1 MNLNDVIFQ
10 ILVGGLLGIIG
21 QGIRVI
27 VGVKKMKDLQNENR
41 ANNTNIPGG
50 DFDSKRLWLSVF
62 IGFIA
67 GALGGLFAVDLKT
80 PLKDKTVLATLIA
93 IGYAGVDFIEGFMN
107 KLEPGKQKGNNEGQ

>member
-1 MNLNDVIFQ
+1 MNLNDIIFQ

-27 VGVKKMKDLQNENR
+27 VGIKKMKDVQSENKL
-41 ANNTNIPGG
+41 NSTNIPGG
-50 DFDSKRLWLSVF
+50 DFDSRRLWLSIF

-80 PLKDKTVLATLIA
+80 PITDKTVLATLIA
-93 IGYAGVDFIEGFMN
+93 IGYAGVDFIEGFMS
-107 KLEPGKQKGNNEGQ
+107 KLGTGK